1 MAHDWDEYAANWEKD
16 PATHAFAQSV
26 FEHLTKS
33 SLCRKAYFG
42 FWLWYRLAKSA
53 DVAVCS

>member
-26 FEHLTKS
+26 FEHLTKIL
-33 SLCRKAYFG
+33 SLQGKHILDFG
-42 FWLWYRLAKSA
+42 WYRLAKSA
-53 DVAVCS
+53 DVTACS

>member
-26 FEHLTKS
+26 FEHLTKILS
-33 SLCRKAYFG
+33 NCRESI
-42 FWLWYRLAKSA
+42 FWILAVVQA
-53 DVAVCS
+53 C

>member
-26 FEHLTKS
+26 FEHLTKIL
-33 SLCRKAYFG
+33 SLQGKHILDFG
-42 FWLWYRLAKSA
+42 CGVQA
-53 DVAVCS
+53 C

>member
-33 SLCRKAYFG
+33 FLCRESI
-42 FWLWYRLAKSA
+42 FWILAVVQA
-53 DVAVCS
+53 C